1 MAFGK
6 FGGRSERSPLLSMSE
21 INVTPMVDV
30 MLVLLVIFILTAP
43 LLIPSIPLA
52 LPKVQAQAAPLAA
65 DASTLSMDGKGDL
78 YWNAEPI
85 KLAEL
90 DAKLSALAK
99 KLPQVELRLRADQT
113 TQYGLIA
120 QVMAAAQAQGI
131 SKIGFVTASH
141 AEPNSVKT
149 YKN

>member
-6 FGGRSERSPLLSMSE
+6 FNGRSERSPLLSISD

-43 LLIPSIPLA
+43 LLLHSIPLA
-52 LPKVQAQAAPLAA
+52 LPKVQAQAAPQAA
-65 DASTLSMDGKGDL
+65 DAATLSMDAKGDL

-90 DAKLSALAK
+90 DAKLSALVK
-99 KLPQVELRLRADQT
+99 KNPQVELRLRADQS

-131 SKIGFVTASH
+131 SKIGFVTASTT
-141 AEPNSVKT
+141 ESNSAKAN
-149 YKN
+149 KN